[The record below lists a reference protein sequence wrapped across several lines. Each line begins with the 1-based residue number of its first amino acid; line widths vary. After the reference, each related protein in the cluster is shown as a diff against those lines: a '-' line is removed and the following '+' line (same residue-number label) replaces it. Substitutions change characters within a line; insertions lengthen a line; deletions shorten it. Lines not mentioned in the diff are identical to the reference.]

1 MHNKLWTKEE
11 LIIAFNLYCKIPFS
25 KLVSSNPKII
35 ELSKILGRTPSAV
48 SMKLCNFGRF
58 DPELK
63 KRGIKGLEAGSK
75 LDEVVWNEFHENW
88 DKIAFESEVL
98 LANMKGISLEQEVN
112 LDEKD
117 IPKGLN
123 REQIVKVRVNQHFFR
138 QTILSTYNSKCCI
151 TSLEI
156 PNLLNASHII
166 PWSKDE
172 NNRLNPQNGL
182 CLNVLHDRAFD
193 KGLITINS
201 DFKVK
206 LSKTLKN
213 NLTNESLKNWF
224 LPYENKVI
232 DLPNRFVPK
241 IEFLEYHSQ
250 NIFIN

>member
-25 KLVSSNPKII
+25 KLVNSNPQII

-75 LDEVVWNEFHENW
+75 LDEVVWDEFHENW
-88 DKIAFESEVL
+88 EKLAFESEAL
-98 LANMKGISLEQEVN
+98 LANLKGISLEQEIN
-112 LDEKD
+112 LNEKD

-123 REQIVKVRVNQHFFR
+123 RDQIVKVRVNQHFFR

-156 PNLLNASHII
+156 PSLLNASHII

-172 NNRLNPQNGL
+172 HNRLNPQNGL

-193 KGLITINS
+193 KGLITITT
-201 DFKVK
+201 DLKVK
-206 LSKTLKN
+206 LSSVIKAGID
-213 NLTNESLKNWF
+213 NESIKKWF
-224 LPYENKVI
+224 IPYENKI
-232 DLPNRFVPK
+232 INLPDRFIPK
-241 IEFLEYHSQ
+241 REFLEYHSL
-250 NIFIN
+250 NIFQN